1 MTNDNQPQPDGFP
14 RQPVQRP
21 APRQPGQPAGTPPT
35 TGPLPMG
42 PPPGSAP
49 SGVPAQTPAAAPGQ
63 PAVPTYQ
70 PAPGVPVEQPN
81 QPNLAGQ
88 LGVTPPIAPALGAVE
103 AKPREDRGTRAP
115 SLLPFA
121 IAAGVCLLLA
131 AIGLLAFLATRGD
144 DEGKEGRQTA
154 TTQAEKSS
162 VGRTQVIRT
171 RPRRQTYARRTVEDV
186 ESGLGQVEM
195 AIDEDEVL
203 ATAADPDGLQGDSV
217 ARVDGRTGGLVMEND
232 SNAFDGELPNVDDLN
247 LDSTGDSS
255 DPMEPEQGTE
265 EDTGDEEEEPE
276 NHPDTFAG
284 FPDRVDLPKLTGSA
298 GSASPTTLGA
308 LQLLES
314 DDVSFGLRHGES
326 AYGPRGR
333 FAMGP
338 TDESRMAQATLQLAA
353 GQPEPVA
360 EVSVDN
366 NELKFQWL
374 ADDTTR
380 EADCLRNCSL
390 LVTVGQQSRAMAL
403 RKPEVIAP
411 WKVDPLKGGGTYE
424 RKLASVPKSASVGVE
439 ILELSERFPAHT
451 IVGGARLQPSKWTP
465 IKMQGSSKA
474 ELFTLDVRFRP
485 TKTEEFSLEA
495 KTSWP
500 EGAKFN
506 PRTIRTQVAGLQ
518 TRKNQLGSLPAARR
532 AAVQQQI
539 DAIDAQITRYQE
551 LQDACDKMAGGAE
564 IHFRVFM
571 NFGGLETDLFTSKA
585 QATGTADSPTVFSGL
600 EEAAKEL
607 DAKDAD
613 EG

>member
-1 MTNDNQPQPDGFP
+1 
-14 RQPVQRP
+14 
-21 APRQPGQPAGTPPT
+21 
-35 TGPLPMG
+35 
-42 PPPGSAP
+42 
-49 SGVPAQTPAAAPGQ
+49 
-63 PAVPTYQ
+63 
-70 PAPGVPVEQPN
+70 
-81 QPNLAGQ
+81 
-88 LGVTPPIAPALGAVE
+88 
-103 AKPREDRGTRAP
+103 
-115 SLLPFA
+115 
-121 IAAGVCLLLA
+121 VCLLLA
-131 AIGLLAFLATRGD
+131 AIGLLAFLATRGG
-144 DEGKEGRQTA
+144 DEDEQGRQA
-154 TTQAEKSS
+154 AATQAKKSS
-162 VGRTQVIRT
+162 VGRTQIIRT
-171 RPRRQTYARRTVEDV
+171 RPRRQTPARSTVEDV

-195 AIDEDEVL
+195 AIDEDDVL
-203 ATAADPDGLQGDSV
+203 ATAAAPDGLQGDSV

-232 SNAFDGELPNVDDLN
+232 ANAFDGKLPSVDDLN
-247 LDSTGDSS
+247 LDSTEDSS
-255 DPMEPEQGTE
+255 DPMEPEEGTE
-265 EDTGDEEEEPE
+265 EETGDGEEEPE
-276 NHPDTFAG
+276 DRPDPFAG
-284 FPDRVDLPKLTGSA
+284 FPDRVDIPKLTGSA

-314 DDVSFGLRHGES
+314 DEVSFGLRHGQS

-338 TDESRMAQATLQLAA
+338 TDESRKAQATLQLAG
-353 GQPEPVA
+353 GQPIPVA
-360 EVSVDN
+360 ELSVDN

-390 LVTVGQQSRAMAL
+390 LVTVGEQSRAMAL

-411 WKVDPLKGGGTYE
+411 WKVDPLKGGGTCE

-439 ILELSERFPAHT
+439 ILELSDRFPGHT
-451 IVGGARLQPSKWTP
+451 IIGGSRLQPSKWTQ
-465 IKMQGSSKA
+465 IRMQGPSKA
-474 ELFTLDVRFRP
+474 VLFTLDVRFRP
-485 TKTEEFSLEA
+485 TKTQQFSLEA

-506 PRTIRTQVAGLQ
+506 PRTIRSQVAGLR
-518 TRKNQLGSLPAARR
+518 TRKLALQNQLGSLPAGSR
-532 AAVQQQI
+532 AAANQQI

-571 NFGGLETDLFTSKA
+571 NFGGLETDLLTSKA
-585 QATGTADSPTVFSGL
+585 QATATADSPTVFPGL